1 MKQVKEISALRGLS
15 GVTMR
20 CRPLAVLSLV
30 LLATGICFTPA
41 PAGEEPKTMSYS
53 ESDKQLLLGL
63 ARGAIE
69 AHLNGDTPQVPTNLP
84 PLLCEPRGVFVS
96 LHRQGRLRG
105 CIGYLEAVKPL
116 GQAIQEMAAAAAFHD
131 PRFRPLQSHEL
142 KDLEVEIS
150 ILTPMRRIAKVEE
163 IQVGTHGLYIER
175 GFSRGLLLPQVAVQC
190 GWDRNTFL
198 EQTCCKAG
206 LPPDAWKD
214 QAAKIYTFTAVIL
227 GEPSHPGA
235 CAPQESK

>member
-1 MKQVKEISALRGLS
+1 MKQVKEISALRGLP

-20 CRPLAVLSLV
+20 CRPLVLISLV
-30 LLATGICFTPA
+30 LLATGTCLTPA
-41 PAGEEPKTMSYS
+41 PAGEEPKAMSYR
-53 ESDKQLLLGL
+53 ESDKKVFLEL
-63 ARGAIE
+63 ARASIE
-69 AHLNGDTPQVPTNLP
+69 THLKGETPRLPQDLP
-84 PLLCEPRGVFVS
+84 PFLGEPRGVFVS

-116 GQAIQEMAAAAAFHD
+116 GQAIQEMAVAAAFND
-131 PRFRPLQSHEL
+131 PRFRPLQAHEL

-150 ILTPMRRIAKVEE
+150 ILTPMVQTKKVEE

-175 GFSRGLLLPQVAVQC
+175 GFSRGLLLPQVAVQS

-198 EQTCCKAG
+198 EQTCRKAG

-214 QAAKIYTFTAVIL
+214 QAAKIYTFTAEIIC
-227 GEPSHPGA
+227 EHSHPGA
-235 CAPQESK
+235 CAPQESN